1 MAPEMRNEAISLRL
15 SKDEMQMLKGL
26 SAASGLS
33 QSDVL
38 RQALRAYWAEKQ
50 PPKAPKTKR

>member
-1 MAPEMRNEAISLRL
+1 MAPEQRNEALTLRL

-26 SAASGLS
+26 AAITGLS

-38 RQALRAYWAEKQ
+38 RQALRALWDQKQ
-50 PPKAPKTKR
+50 AKGPKPKSR

>member
-1 MAPEMRNEAISLRL
+1 
-15 SKDEMQMLKGL
+15 MLKGL

-50 PPKAPKTKR
+50 PKAPKPKR